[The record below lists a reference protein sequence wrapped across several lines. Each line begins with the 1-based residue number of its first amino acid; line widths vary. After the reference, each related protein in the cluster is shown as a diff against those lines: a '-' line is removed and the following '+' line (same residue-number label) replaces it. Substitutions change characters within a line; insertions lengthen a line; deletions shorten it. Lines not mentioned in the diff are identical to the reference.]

1 MLGITARNAA
11 ALTIALTLLAACD
24 AVPTGPGSDTPAR
37 VSTLTAA
44 GSAAAS
50 ATPWREGATV
60 PFTFGLYAPCAN
72 GGAGEVVDA
81 TGELTYQGNRVVTA
95 GERNHYALLLSF
107 TGTAFGWDSGETY
120 DAQSREVDQGSMAY
134 GDDGILD
141 SGEDFQRLQVRLT
154 GRTTGS
160 VLDVVLDVHFVE
172 TPTGE
177 YVLGDWEGTSR
188 CR

>member
-1 MLGITARNAA
+1 MLGNIARSAA
-11 ALTIALTLLAACD
+11 ALTIALSLLAACD
-24 AVPTGPGSDTPAR
+24 AAPTDPVAR
-37 VSTLTAA
+37 AATLTAA
-44 GSAAAS
+44 GTAAAS
-50 ATPWREGATV
+50 ATPWREAATV

-72 GGAGEVVDA
+72 GGAGDVVDA
-81 TGELTYQGNRVVTA
+81 TGQLTYQGTRVVTA

-107 TGTAFGWDSGETY
+107 TGTATAWESGETY

-154 GRTTGS
+154 GRTTGEVIDI
-160 VLDVVLDVHFVE
+160 VLHVHFVE
-172 TPTGE
+172 TPTGQ